1 MEPNATAE
9 AAERRA
15 SEAAGGSVHESPGV
29 QKSLRV
35 APGKAVSVRFGPFRY
50 CFVYLNLF
58 EVQAGSRL
66 LRLHRRLARGRKKC
80 CASKVMLGGAAEGRR
95 GATGLQAKRGDVLV
109 EVKAVPRRHR
119 PLHRS
124 LASGG

>member
-50 CFVYLNLF
+50 CFVYMILF

-66 LRLHRRLARGRKKC
+66 IRLHRRLARGIKNAVHRK
-80 CASKVMLGGAAEGRR
+80 
-95 GATGLQAKRGDVLV
+95 
-109 EVKAVPRRHR
+109 
-119 PLHRS
+119 
-124 LASGG
+124 